1 MSANNSVVD
10 RKINGWKA
18 KNILKMHIFI
28 LGQIIGPW
36 KRVDVRLFEARSGI
50 TMHANAEPSIYEL
63 ECEDIVMYQ
72 I

>member
-1 MSANNSVVD
+1 
-10 RKINGWKA
+10 
-18 KNILKMHIFI
+18 MHIFI

-50 TMHANAEPSIYEL
+50 TMHANAELSIYEL
-63 ECEDIVMYQ
+63 ECKDIVMYQ